1 MPINSF
7 TTTHPSSL
15 YVSMYIDTTPS
26 HDPRSLVEKNI
37 LQNYSSTKYNV
48 MYYKNDGRIGIRRK
62 GGKSAFSFG
71 GRSGLGEE
79 KLRSW
84 ADEVLKELDKGRT
97 EEAVKTWIEESLAA

>member
-1 MPINSF
+1 
-7 TTTHPSSL
+7 
-15 YVSMYIDTTPS
+15 
-26 HDPRSLVEKNI
+26 
-37 LQNYSSTKYNV
+37 